1 MPLIPLKV
9 KIDGTYYYIDPKKEM
24 DIDEDNLDEELKKSL
39 FNYTILCRARD
50 YLIKKRD
57 LLAREKEEAYS
68 KAWLFYKDT
77 NERWNNDYVSNKA
90 NTNSKYKSLSEKYIK
105 ACEAAS
111 NLISFCRAYENR
123 IDVLR
128 TLNAN
133 QRKLS
138 V

>member
-1 MPLIPLKV
+1 
-9 KIDGTYYYIDPKKEM
+9 M

-105 ACEAAS
+105 ACESAS

>member
-1 MPLIPLKV
+1 MIPLKV

-39 FNYTILCRARD
+39 FNYIILCRARD

>member
-1 MPLIPLKV
+1 M
-9 KIDGTYYYIDPKKEM
+9 
-24 DIDEDNLDEELKKSL
+24 

-90 NTNSKYKSLSEKYIK
+90 NTNSKYKSLSEKHIK

-133 QRKLS
+133 QRKLNG
-138 V
+138 